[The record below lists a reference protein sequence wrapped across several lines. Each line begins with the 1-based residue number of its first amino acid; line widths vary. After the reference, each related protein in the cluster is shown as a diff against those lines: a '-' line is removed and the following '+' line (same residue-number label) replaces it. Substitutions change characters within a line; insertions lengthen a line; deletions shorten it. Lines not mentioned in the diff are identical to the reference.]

1 LSAQT
6 AIHLWAALAI
16 IGGVASFFGLLFSAT
31 GLNIAWRR
39 WFFQGTE
46 GIVAKRDIFMLAS
59 LTIVSLLLL
68 SVSGGLVYLST
79 LYPEDLY
86 AVLHDLAIP
95 VFLCY
100 LGFAGASAL
109 NSLVSPI
116 WVISRIWALQKGRDS
131 MLNPDPTP
139 KPSAAEWCE
148 TDPKVITTRR
158 HGENVQCHVTYF
170 GLTTPDELRKILAP
184 AGIIDRDGN
193 LFVSISGPDYPWYF
207 SYTLY
212 RKSDEIGDGIYGNQ
226 AHPLIPSHGFNFTL
240 TLQD

>member
-1 LSAQT
+1 MSAQT
-6 AIHLWAALAI
+6 AIRLWATLAI

-59 LTIVSLLLL
+59 LMLVSLLLL
-68 SVSGGLVYLST
+68 SVSAGLVYLAT

-86 AVLHDLAIP
+86 PVLRDLAIP
-95 VFLCY
+95 
-100 LGFAGASAL
+100 
-109 NSLVSPI
+109 
-116 WVISRIWALQKGRDS
+116 
-131 MLNPDPTP
+131 
-139 KPSAAEWCE
+139 EWCE
-148 TDPKVITTRR
+148 TDPKVVTTRR

-184 AGIIDRDGN
+184 AGIIDNDGN
-193 LFVSISGPDYPWYF
+193 LFVSISAPAYPWYF

-212 RKSDEIGDGIYGNQ
+212 RKNDEMGDGIYGNQ
-226 AHPLIPSHGFNFTL
+226 AHPLVPSQAFNFTL